1 MAQQHP
7 NTGSTDGRRA
17 PVSPRE
23 APSRVRSAGV
33 GAGAPGVGRKCQG
46 GHTDTTARRNRPPGA
61 AGAPIQLRPPILVA
75 MTEEQEATAVALL
88 AELFGG
94 RVGEGAPHLAP
105 DLIFGPVNGLLDPRR
120 PDTPLPAS
128 PAA

>member
-1 MAQQHP
+1 MAQHHP

-17 PVSPRE
+17 PAPARE

-33 GAGAPGVGRKCQG
+33 GAVGPGVGRKGRG
-46 GHTDTTARRNRPPGA
+46 GHKDTTARRDRQRGV
-61 AGAPIQLRPPILVA
+61 AGVPIQLRPPVLVA
-75 MTEEQEATAVALL
+75 MTEEQEATAVDLL

-94 RVGEGAPHLAP
+94 RVARARPTAS

-120 PDTPLPAS
+120 PDTPQPAS